1 MTNSTS
7 LTTPVICA
15 GEVLI
20 DLIGDPAGPAGEI
33 RHFIPRV
40 GGAPANVASGLAR
53 LGIRSAFVGTT
64 GGDEFGEL
72 CRRTLAGAGVETRH
86 LRRVP
91 QASTRLAVI
100 TGPAS
105 DRSFRFYGRPAA
117 DELLTF
123 VDLKAAIES
132 EGCAALYFGALP
144 LASEPSRTALLETV
158 SWISRCPTPIPFC
171 FDPNPRQSMFEVQP
185 ELTDLCRELIQQ
197 ARIVKLSRSD
207 LLVLG
212 LTDAELVGL
221 ALLDALV
228 VITDGRQGCDY
239 WIDGRHGFQAAFPF
253 DTIDETGAGDAFMA
267 ALIARGV
274 VSGFH
279 FAPEDIEFAAAG
291 GALATTTMGAF
302 EAMPSRDEI
311 ENVTKFVRGELPG
324 DQCSPG
330 NSSSSS

>member
-7 LTTPVICA
+7 LTVPVICA

-91 QASTRLAVI
+91 EASTRLAVV

-105 DRSFRFYGRPAA
+105 DRSFRFYGQPAA

-123 VDLKAAIES
+123 DDLRAALETD
-132 EGCAALYFGALP
+132 GCTALYFGALP
-144 LASEPSRTALLETV
+144 LAAEPSRSAMLTAVTRAG
-158 SWISRCPTPIPFC
+158 SRPEPIPFC
-171 FDPNPRQSMFEVQP
+171 FDPNPRRAMFEAQP
-185 ELTDLCRELIQQ
+185 RLLGICLELIQQ
-197 ARIVKLSRSD
+197 ARIVKVSRSD

-212 LTDAELVGL
+212 LSDDELVGL
-221 ALLDALV
+221 ALPDALV
-228 VITDGRQGCDY
+228 IVSDGRNGCRY
-239 WIDGRHGFQAAFPF
+239 WIDGRHGFQAAFPL
-253 DTIDETGAGDAFMA
+253 DPIDETGAGDAFMA
-267 ALIARGV
+267 ALIACGV
-274 VSGFH
+274 DSDFH
-279 FAPEDIEFAAAG
+279 FAPKDIEFAAAA
-291 GALATTTMGAF
+291 GALATTTIGAV
-302 EAMPSRDEI
+302 EAMPLRDEI
-311 ENVTKFVRGELPG
+311 ENVIKFVRGELST